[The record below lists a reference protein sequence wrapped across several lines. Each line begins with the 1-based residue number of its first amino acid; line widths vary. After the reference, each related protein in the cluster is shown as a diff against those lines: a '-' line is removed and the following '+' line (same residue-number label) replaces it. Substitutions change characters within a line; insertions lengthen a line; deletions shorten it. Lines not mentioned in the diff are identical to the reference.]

1 MSNSSN
7 TPGWLTPQGA
17 EPDYDAGLDAL
28 LGEWIAGVSALAPQA
43 VIAQT
48 QAVPG
53 LPEVENSCTFAV
65 TKIERDPNPAF
76 VKQTEASVI
85 LRRGETLACC
95 LTFRG
100 PQGQQLA
107 ARFLDGVLVSQ
118 NQEQLHALGFTF
130 GGHEALKCA
139 FEMINNQWVK
149 RYDVTLRLSRTVVR
163 EYGVMS
169 LTQAPVIFFTGE

>member
-7 TPGWLTPQGA
+7 TPGWLTPLGA
-17 EPDYDAGLDAL
+17 EPAYDAALDAL
-28 LGEWIAGVSALAPQA
+28 LAGWIAGVSALAQEAIVAQA
-43 VIAQT
+43 QVLS
-48 QAVPG
+48 G

-65 TKIERDPNPAF
+65 TEIGRDLNPAF
-76 VKQTEASVI
+76 TKQGNESAS
-85 LRRGETLACC
+85 LRRGETLSCC

-118 NQEQLHALGFTF
+118 NQAQLQALGFTF
-130 GGHEALKCA
+130 GGHEALKCV
-139 FEMINNQWVK
+139 FETINNQPAK
-149 RYDVTLRLSRTVVR
+149 RYDVTLRLFRTVVR
-163 EYGVMS
+163 EYGVMP